1 VSVASSDEV
10 RDAYGARADEYTT
23 LLGSIEA
30 MAAPDRE
37 TIEAWARSL
46 DGPALDVGS
55 GPGHWTQHV
64 HELGVDIAGVDLV
77 PEFVEGA
84 RGRFPDVPFELGDL
98 EALPAADASLG
109 GILAWYSVIHTPP
122 ADVPGIL
129 GEFARCIRPGGS
141 LLIGFFDGERVEPFD
156 HAVVTAYYWPVVEMA
171 GLLVEAGFDVVETHT
186 RTDPG
191 HRPYGAILARRRAV

>member
-1 VSVASSDEV
+1 MAPNSEV
-10 RDAYGARADEYTT
+10 RAAYGARADEYTA
-23 LLGSIEA
+23 LLGSVEA

-37 TIEAWARSL
+37 TIEGWARSL
-46 DGPALDVGS
+46 DGRALDVGC

-64 HELGVDIAGVDLV
+64 RGLGVDITGVDLV

-84 RGRFPDVPFELGDL
+84 RRRFPDVPFELGDL
-98 EALPAADASLG
+98 EALPAADDSLG

-171 GLLVEAGFDVVETHT
+171 GLLVETGFDVVETHT

-191 HRPYGAILARRRAV
+191 HRPYGAILARRIAV